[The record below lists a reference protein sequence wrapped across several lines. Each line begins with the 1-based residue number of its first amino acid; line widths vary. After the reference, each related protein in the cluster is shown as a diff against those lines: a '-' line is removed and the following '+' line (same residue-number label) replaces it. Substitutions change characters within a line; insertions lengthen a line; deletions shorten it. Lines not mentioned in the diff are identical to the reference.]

1 MMDIKQ
7 YQNVNESFQR
17 RLIYHVGNNCGF
29 FVELN
34 YMLNAMLY
42 CLEHGLRFQI
52 YFDALSSA
60 GHPPRGLS
68 TSQFSV
74 LSLSPWAHKHPPRG
88 LGGLPFFRLQSYVPL
103 LSPASFWDILQKIV
117 MNVV

>member
-1 MMDIKQ
+1 MR
-7 YQNVNESFQR
+7 NESGLQI
-17 RLIYHVGNNCGF
+17 LIPDAAG
-29 FVELN
+29 
-34 YMLNAMLY
+34 
-42 CLEHGLRFQI
+42 FQI
-52 YFDALSSA
+52 RQSGGFPL
-60 GHPPRGLS
+60 
-68 TSQFSV
+68 TSQLSV